1 MKLHLAQSKNRN
13 SFTGYGAGYVAV
25 NGTAYRAPLLVTPET
40 IVADWPVADLA
51 ELTADALHRLLAHA
65 PEIIILGT
73 GATQRFPDPALLRPL
88 LEARI
93 GVEIMATPAGC
104 RTYNI
109 LAAEERRVLAAMWL
123 P

>member
-13 SFTGYGAGYVAV
+13 SFTGYGAGYVTV
-25 NGTAYRAPLLVTPET
+25 NGIAYRAPLVVTPET

-51 ELTADALHRLLAHA
+51 ALTADALRGLLALA

-73 GATQRFPDPALLRPL
+73 GALQRFPDPALLRPL
-88 LEARI
+88 YEAHM
-93 GVEIMATPAGC
+93 GLEIMATPAAC

-109 LAAEERRVLAAMWL
+109 LMAEERRVLAALWL

>member
-1 MKLHLAQSKNRN
+1 MKLHLAEPKNRN
-13 SFTGYGAGYVAV
+13 LFTGYGAGYVTV
-25 NGTAYRAPLLVTPET
+25 NGTSYRAPLVVTPET
-40 IVADWPVADLA
+40 IVADWPVAGLA
-51 ELTADALHRLLAHA
+51 ELTADALRRLLAYA

-88 LEARI
+88 FEAHV
-93 GVEIMATPAGC
+93 GLEIMATPAAC

-109 LAAEERRVLAAMWL
+109 LTAEERRVLAAMWL

>member
-13 SFTGYGAGYVAV
+13 SITGYGAGYVAV
-25 NGTAYRAPLLVTPET
+25 NGIAYHAPLVVTPET
-40 IVADWPVADLA
+40 IVADWPVAGLA
-51 ELTADALHRLLAHA
+51 ELTADALQGLLALT

-73 GATQRFPDPALLRPL
+73 GPLQRFPDPALLRPL
-88 LEARI
+88 YEARM
-93 GVEIMATPAGC
+93 GLEIMATPAAC

-109 LAAEERRVLAAMWL
+109 LMAEERRVLAAMWL

>member
-13 SFTGYGAGYVAV
+13 TFTGYGAGYVSV
-25 NGTAYRAPLLVTPET
+25 NGTAYRAPLVVTPDT
-40 IVADWPVADLA
+40 VVADWPVAVLA
-51 ELTADALHRLLAHA
+51 ELTADALRGLLTHT

-73 GATQRFPDPALLRPL
+73 GATQLFPDPALLRPL
-88 LEARI
+88 FEAHI
-93 GVEIMATPAGC
+93 GVEIMATPAAC

-109 LAAEERRVLAAMWL
+109 LIAEERRVLTAMWM

>member
-13 SFTGYGAGYVAV
+13 SFTGYGVGYVTV
-25 NGTAYRAPLLVTPET
+25 NGIAYRAPLVVTPET

-51 ELTADALHRLLAHA
+51 ELTADALRGLLALA

-73 GATQRFPDPALLRPL
+73 GAMQRFPDPALLRPL
-88 LEARI
+88 YEARM
-93 GVEIMATPAGC
+93 GLEIMATPAAC

-109 LAAEERRVLAAMWL
+109 LMAEERRVLAAMWL

>member
-1 MKLHLAQSKNRN
+1 MKLHLAESKNRN
-13 SFTGYGAGYVAV
+13 LFTGHGAGYVTV
-25 NGTAYRAPLLVTPET
+25 NGTFYRAPLVVTPDA
-40 IVADWPVADLA
+40 VFADWPVADPA
-51 ELTADALHRLLAHA
+51 ELTADVLRRLLAHT

-73 GATQRFPDPALLRPL
+73 GTRQRFPDPAVLRPL
-88 LEARI
+88 FEARV
-93 GVEIMATPAGC
+93 GLEIMATPAAC